1 MKKLLG
7 VQIDDELNFIEPVS
21 SLCKKDSQKLNAVS
35 SMTFDQRRLTLNS
48 FITSFLLLS
57 DIP

>member
-21 SLCKKDSQKLNAVS
+21 SVCKKDSQKLNAVS
-35 SMTFDQRRLTLNS
+35 SMTFDQRTLNS